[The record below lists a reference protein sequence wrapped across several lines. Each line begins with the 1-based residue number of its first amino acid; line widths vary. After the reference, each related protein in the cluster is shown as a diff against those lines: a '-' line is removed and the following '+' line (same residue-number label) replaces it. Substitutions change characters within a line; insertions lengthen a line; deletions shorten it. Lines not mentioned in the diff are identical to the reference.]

1 MAELDTARSAR
12 TPTDAELLAG
22 VRELVRHVERGD
34 QIRPRLLD
42 ITDAGRYLGMSDKG
56 IRELIV
62 RGELAYVQK
71 VPGRSPYLLDLRDLD
86 SWVDKSKRRPLRNDN
101 DSNM

>member
-1 MAELDTARSAR
+1 MAELETARTAR
-12 TPTDAELLAG
+12 TLTDAELVAG

-34 QIRPRLLD
+34 QLRPRLLD
-42 ITDAGRYLGMSDKG
+42 ITDAGRYLSMSDKG

-62 RGELAYVQK
+62 RGELPYVQK

-86 SWVDKSKRRPLRNDN
+86 SWIERNKRR
-101 DSNM
+101 